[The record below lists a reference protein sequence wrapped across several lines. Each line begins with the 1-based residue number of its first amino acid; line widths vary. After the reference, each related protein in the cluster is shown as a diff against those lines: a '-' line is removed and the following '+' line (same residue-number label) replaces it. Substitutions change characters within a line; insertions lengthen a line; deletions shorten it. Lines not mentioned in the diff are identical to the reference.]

1 MPWLGLFNKI
11 TNADE
16 LIILDHVTNNPKS
29 AEFWCRREKMLIGGK
44 EHWMSV
50 TLKKDEKRTFIPIN
64 TMELSMDL
72 KAIHK
77 FIQSVEMNY
86 KRAPFFSEVFYSNS

>member
-29 AEFWCRREKMLIGGK
+29 AEFWCRRVKMLIGGVSTSGIK
-44 EHWMSV
+44 SI
-50 TLKKDEKRTFIPIN
+50 LKINSEIIDSCKKNRIYTNFILIYSKY
-64 TMELSMDL
+64 LFKWFS
-72 KAIHK
+72 
-77 FIQSVEMNY
+77 
-86 KRAPFFSEVFYSNS
+86 FFKLNRNEY